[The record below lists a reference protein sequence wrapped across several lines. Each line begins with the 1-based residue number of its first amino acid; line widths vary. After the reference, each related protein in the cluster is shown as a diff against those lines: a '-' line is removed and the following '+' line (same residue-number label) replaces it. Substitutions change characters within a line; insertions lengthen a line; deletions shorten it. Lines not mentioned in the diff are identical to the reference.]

1 MCDITACLTFEG
13 FAADVAAVGAAL
25 LVLAGLVADE
35 GAFLREALIAN
46 ITAERTLAGVCPVV
60 FI

>member
-1 MCDITACLTFEG
+1 MAFLTFEG
-13 FAADVAAVGAAL
+13 FATDVAAVGSAL

-35 GAFLREALIAN
+35 GAFLSEALITN